1 MHTHKQTILNKL
13 VFMLLLALFAT
24 ESLAVINSVSVN
36 SNKKNLIIGSPNTIT
51 VTWKVSVTDNQ
62 VSQGTIIFGTLSK
75 SGSYTAS
82 STTIGS
88 QNTQISDSVTKTLFP
103 QTQIFTI
110 TETISVPASVL
121 FQAQQL
127 GTSSIQYRREFSDS
141 EGSVA
146 TGILNLALAGS
157 SAAGG
162 SSTVIGTTSAAT
174 LDVNRNSM
182 RFSDQSLIKVT
193 QTGETVSAEAEI
205 NYTGTGLF
213 EGVWEIARPEST
225 RGTPVFS
232 TLKRVSQFLSSR
244 NIVTFKIKNLPTDAL
259 GFYIIRFRI
268 LSPLVSI
275 TQPALR
281 YVVQTESLKNKTVKP
296 GSLNPLTPAEFSL
309 LNITTEFT
317 WDAIPGAKAYQLEFY
332 ADKIPEIMSLQL
344 KQGMNSKDGPVT
356 GILIPASKTKINLK
370 QATRNY
376 LKKGKVY
383 QWHVIAISDQGIIA
397 VSKPRNIRAE

>member
-1 MHTHKQTILNKL
+1 MYTYKQTIMSKAI
-13 VFMLLLALFAT
+13 FMLLLALFAT

-51 VTWKVSVTDNQ
+51 VTWNVSVTDSNTPIK
-62 VSQGTIIFGTLSK
+62 SFIYALSNA
-75 SGSYTAS
+75 GSYTVG
-82 STTIGS
+82 TTTVGS
-88 QNTQISDSVTKTLFP
+88 QNTQIGDSVVKTTNP
-103 QTQIFTI
+103 QTNTFTL
-110 TETISVPASVL
+110 TETISVPATVL

-127 GTSSIQYRREFSDS
+127 GISSIQYRRNFTDSDK
-141 EGSVA
+141 GAA

-157 SAAGG
+157 SSSGG
-162 SSTVIGTTSAAT
+162 SSTVFGTTSAAT

-244 NIVTFKIKNLPTDAL
+244 NTITYKIKNLPTDAL
-259 GFYIIRFRI
+259 GFYIVRFRI
-268 LSPLVSI
+268 LSPAVSI
-275 TQPALR
+275 SQPAIR

-309 LNITTEFT
+309 LNKETEFT
-317 WDAIPGAKAYQLEFY
+317 WDAVTGAKAYQLEFY
-332 ADKIPEIMSLQL
+332 ADKVPVVMSLQL
-344 KQGMNSKDGPVT
+344 KQGMRSKDGPVT
-356 GILIPASKTKINLK
+356 GILVPASKTKINLK

-383 QWHVIAISDQGIIA
+383 QWHVIAIGDQGVIA
-397 VSKPRNIRAE
+397 VSKPRKIRAE